1 MTSHDTL
8 ISGIRSSVTMVQN
21 SVTDLCSETSS
32 LNTRI
37 TGIQNSLT
45 GQSRKLTNLEGR
57 MLLVE
62 QSDAVRVV
70 PFGSLLLSVI
80 ALLVYYFT
88 L

>member
-1 MTSHDTL
+1 
-8 ISGIRSSVTMVQN
+8 MVQN
-21 SVTDLCSETSS
+21 GVTDLCSDTGS
-32 LNTRI
+32 LNTHI
-37 TGIQNSLT
+37 IGIQNSLT

-57 MLLVE
+57 MLVVE

-70 PFGSLLLSVI
+70 PLGSLLLSVI